1 MPKNNYVFYPI
12 RSAAILTTSFVAG
25 TLLGGGNSLQVVNG
39 AIGSPSRNNHLELYV
54 DFTLGSLT
62 NATIKVEFSND
73 GTNWYQETEDNL
85 ATSTGVITEVAVTR
99 IFTATG
105 KYRVPININ
114 SLWINANWIRISAE
128 GVGTVTGSSLAI
140 SAVLGNV

>member
-12 RSAAILTTSFVAG
+12 RTASILTTSYVAG
-25 TLLGGGNSLQVVNG
+25 TLLGGGHTQLTNG

-54 DFTLGSLT
+54 DFTIGSLT

-114 SLWINANWIRISAE
+114 SPWINANWIRISAE
-128 GVGTVTGSSLAI
+128 GVGTVTSSSLAI
-140 SAVLGNV
+140 GAVLGNV